1 MNENQMQTILTYKN
15 LLLHLG
21 ILLSGYLGVAEWK
34 SPSVLSGEK
43 FSWNFSL

>member
-21 ILLSGYLGVAEWK
+21 ILLSGYLGVVGMEISKCALRVE
-34 SPSVLSGEK
+34 VFME
-43 FSWNFSL
+43 F